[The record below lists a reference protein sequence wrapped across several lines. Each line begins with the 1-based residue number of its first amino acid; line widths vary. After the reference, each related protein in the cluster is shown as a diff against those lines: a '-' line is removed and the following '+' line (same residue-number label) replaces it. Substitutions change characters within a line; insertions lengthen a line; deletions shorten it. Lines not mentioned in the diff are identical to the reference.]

1 MAETLETPQAEKVS
15 NFVHLHNHTDYS
27 LLDGAAQIP
36 KYIAKAKEQGM
47 KALAITDHGNMY
59 GALVFYDAC
68 RAAGIKPLIG
78 CEFYV
83 NPKDR
88 RDQSPTTSGNRYYH
102 LILLAMNDAGYHE
115 LMELNSIAFT
125 EGFYYKPRI
134 DDEVLASHSQN
145 LICLSACLAGELL
158 QLLLQGNYEEAKKRA
173 LWFKGL
179 FGDRYYI
186 ELQDHGLSEQKE
198 TNPLL
203 VKLAREIDVPL
214 VCTNDIHYIDKS
226 DANAH
231 DTLLCIGTASK
242 KNDENRMRFAND
254 NFYFKSEEEMRQIFA
269 WIPEACDNTV
279 KIADRI
285 NIDIKFPG
293 PLLPEFQVPEGFA
306 NTKEY
311 LIHLAYEGCEK
322 RYGEITE
329 ELKKRLDYEL
339 DIITKMDFQGY
350 FLIVRDYI
358 IWAKE
363 HDIPVGPGRGSG
375 AGSLV
380 AYSVNI
386 TDVDPIKYDLLF
398 ERFLNPERVS
408 MPDFDIDFCFERRG
422 EVIQYVTSHYGSDR
436 VGQICTFGTL
446 KAKAVVK
453 DVARVLDISFDES
466 NSICKLIPDDPKM
479 TLAKAFEQEEKLR
492 EIRAR
497 GGIYEE
503 LFDTA
508 ERLEGGAR
516 HTSLHA
522 AGVVIGRTPLIDYVP
537 LSFDPKTKS
546 VATQYTMGQIEKCG
560 LVKMDFL
567 GLKTLTLIKHTIDL
581 IHKKD
586 PSFDINKI
594 DENDEKTFAMLQAGD
609 SACVFQFESPGMQ
622 RILKEA
628 HPNTIEDLV
637 ALNAL
642 YRPGPMAYIPQY
654 INCKTGVEP
663 IKYPD
668 PELEPI
674 LKKTYGVIIY
684 QEQVMQVAQ
693 VIAGYTLG
701 QADIL
706 RRLMS
711 KKKVYELAAEKV
723 KFIDGAKKLGRD
735 ADHAKEI
742 FEILEP
748 FAQYGFNKSHAVAY
762 SIVAYQ
768 TAYLKANWP
777 KEFLA
782 ANLTNEMSSPDKFR
796 EYLALADAMNI
807 KVLPPD
813 INFSDKHFNVVDGNI
828 VYGLAGIKNVGE
840 AVIEIIV
847 KEREKKG
854 PYKSFMD
861 FLSRQDS
868 GIINTKLLE
877 SLIKAGTFDSLG
889 EDRATLSANLEAAI
903 AFDKAAKDTTAYG
916 QISLFD
922 DEAELGE
929 FVMTHSSPWSVTETL
944 EMEKELL
951 GFYVSGH
958 PLDAY
963 KEDIDRCVWVDISK
977 PKELPLERQVSL
989 ICQVNGFRVIRTK
1002 KGDRMASLS
1011 LVNKQGS
1018 IDAVIF
1024 PKNYESMNVEELVND
1039 AVYGFIGYFDYR
1051 KDQDAYQFVIKE
1063 VTSPDKLKSEAI
1075 SSVYIELDEAELKAE
1090 DAEAKLFE
1098 LKNYI
1103 SSCKGPLQVF
1113 SFIESQPE
1121 VYVRFNVNYFLEYSK
1136 TLKRDLEAFS
1146 LVKNVFF
1153 A

>member
-1 MAETLETPQAEKVS
+1 MAETLENTGETAKVS

-36 KYIAKAKEQGM
+36 AYIAKAKELGM

-59 GALVFYDAC
+59 GAVTFYEAC
-68 RAAGIKPLIG
+68 RKAGIKPIIG

-83 NPKDR
+83 NPKPR
-88 RDQSPTTSGNRYYH
+88 SDQNPTTSGNRYNH
-102 LILLAMNDAGYHE
+102 LILLAITDAGYHE

-134 DDEVLASHSQN
+134 DDETLASHCSN

-158 QLLLQGNYEEAKKRA
+158 QLLPQGNYDEAKRRA
-173 LWFKGL
+173 LWFKDL

-186 ELQDHGLSEQKE
+186 ELQDHGLEEQKQ

-214 VCTNDIHYIDKS
+214 VCTNDIHYINRS

-231 DTLLCIGTASK
+231 DTLLCIGTNAK
-242 KNDENRMRFAND
+242 KSDQHRMRFTGD
-254 NFYFKSEEEMRQIFA
+254 NFYFKTEEEMREIFS

-285 NIDIKFPG
+285 NLEIKFPG
-293 PLLPEFQVPEGFA
+293 PQLPEFEVPEGFA
-306 NTKEY
+306 DTKEY

-322 RYGEITE
+322 RYGTITE
-329 ELKKRLDYEL
+329 ELKTRLDYEL
-339 DIITKMDFQGY
+339 KTITELDFQGY

-358 IWAKE
+358 IWAKN
-363 HDIPVGPGRGSG
+363 HNIPVGPGRGSG

-380 AYSVNI
+380 AYSINI

-398 ERFLNPERVS
+398 ERFLNRERVTL
-408 MPDFDIDFCFERRG
+408 PDFDVDFCFEGRG
-422 EVIQYVTSHYGSDR
+422 DVIKYVTEHYGQDR
-436 VGQICTFGTL
+436 VGQISTFGTL

-453 DVARVLDISFDES
+453 DVARVLDISFEES
-466 NSICKLIPDDPKM
+466 NNICKYIPDEPKM
-479 TLAKAFEQEEKLR
+479 TLKKAFEQEEKLR

-497 GGIYEE
+497 GGVYEE

-522 AGVVIGRTPLIDYVP
+522 AGVVIGRTPLINYVP
-537 LSFDPKTKS
+537 LTFDPKTKG
-546 VATQYTMGQIEKCG
+546 VATQYTMGQLEQCG

-567 GLKTLTLIKHTIDL
+567 GLKTLTLIKHAVEL

-586 PSFDINKI
+586 PSFDISKI
-594 DENDEKTFAMLQAGD
+594 DENDEKTFTMLQNGD

-628 HPNTIEDLV
+628 HPNNIEDLV

-642 YRPGPMAYIPQY
+642 YRPGPMAYIDQY
-654 INCKTGVEP
+654 VRCKTGVEP
-663 IKYPD
+663 IHYPD

-684 QEQVMQVAQ
+684 QEQVMQIAQ

-711 KKKVYELAAEKV
+711 KKKVEKLAEEKV
-723 KFIDGAKKLGRD
+723 KFIDGAVKLGRD
-735 ADHAKEI
+735 PKHAQDI
-742 FEILEP
+742 FELLEP
-748 FAQYGFNKSHAVAY
+748 FASYGFNKSHAVAY
-762 SIVAYQ
+762 SVVAYQ

-777 KEFLA
+777 EEFLA
-782 ANLTNEMSSPDKFR
+782 ANLTNEMNNPDKYR
-796 EYLALADAMNI
+796 EYLALADTMGI
-807 KVLPPD
+807 KILPPD
-813 INFSDKHFNVVDGNI
+813 INISDKHFNVADGNI

-840 AVIEIIV
+840 AVTEVIV
-847 KEREKKG
+847 KEREKNGK
-854 PYKSFMD
+854 YESFMD

-868 GIINTKLLE
+868 GIINAKLLE
-877 SLIKAGTFDSLG
+877 SLIKAGAFDSLG
-889 EDRATLSANLEAAI
+889 EDRATLMGNLEAAV
-903 AFDKAAKDTTAYG
+903 AFDKAQRETTAYG

-929 FVMTHSSPWSVTETL
+929 FEMKKCESWSVMEKL
-944 EMEKELL
+944 EMEKEFL

-958 PLDAY
+958 PLDKY
-963 KEDIDRCVWVDISK
+963 KEDVERCRGVAISK
-977 PKELPLERQVSL
+977 P
-989 ICQVNGFRVIRTK
+989 
-1002 KGDRMASLS
+1002 
-1011 LVNKQGS
+1011 
-1018 IDAVIF
+1018 
-1024 PKNYESMNVEELVND
+1024 
-1039 AVYGFIGYFDYR
+1039 
-1051 KDQDAYQFVIKE
+1051 
-1063 VTSPDKLKSEAI
+1063 
-1075 SSVYIELDEAELKAE
+1075 
-1090 DAEAKLFE
+1090 
-1098 LKNYI
+1098 
-1103 SSCKGPLQVF
+1103 
-1113 SFIESQPE
+1113 
-1121 VYVRFNVNYFLEYSK
+1121 
-1136 TLKRDLEAFS
+1136 
-1146 LVKNVFF
+1146 
-1153 A
+1153 